1 MKTSEVIEK
10 LRAYLKCQRLQVK
23 GIYEDCNN
31 KLCDNCDLCYAQGT
45 VGEHIKSIE
54 IAIQALRDIQ
64 QYREVGTVDEC
75 REANGKQ
82 MPKKVKEDGYFG
94 FVDYVCPTCGHDAG
108 SSGTKY
114 CKNCGQKLRWL

>member
-1 MKTSEVIEK
+1 MTDSE
-10 LRAYLKCQRLQVK
+10 A
-23 GIYEDCNN
+23 
-31 KLCDNCDLCYAQGT
+31 
-45 VGEHIKSIE
+45 IKEFQQNIDMPFGSNISRE
-54 IAIQALRDIQ
+54 ASGLAIQALRDIQ

>member
-1 MKTSEVIEK
+1 MTIDEAIKR
-10 LRAYLKCQRLQVK
+10 LDRNAYRTT
-23 GIYEDCNN
+23 
-31 KLCDNCDLCYAQGT
+31 CYGNR
-45 VGEHIKSIE
+45 VVEHE
-54 IAIQALRDIQ
+54 ENLIAIQALRDIQ

>member
-1 MKTSEVIEK
+1 MT
-10 LRAYLKCQRLQVK
+10 
-23 GIYEDCNN
+23 IYEAIKILNRN
-31 KLCDNCDLCYAQGT
+31 AYRTTCYGNR
-45 VGEHIKSIE
+45 VVEHE
-54 IAIQALRDIQ
+54 ENLIAIQALRDIQ

-94 FVDYVCPTCGHDAG
+94 FIDYVCPTCGHDAG

>member
-1 MKTSEVIEK
+1 MTESEAIEK
-10 LRAYLKCQRLQVK
+10 LKNMRLFMQITDKNSELKFA
-23 GIYEDCNN
+23 EDDYKAN
-31 KLCDNCDLCYAQGT
+31 
-45 VGEHIKSIE
+45 E

-108 SSGTKY
+108 SSGTNY
-114 CKNCGQKLRWL
+114 CKNCGQKLRWS

>member
-1 MKTSEVIEK
+1 MT
-10 LRAYLKCQRLQVK
+10 
-23 GIYEDCNN
+23 IYEAIKRLNRN
-31 KLCDNCDLCYAQGT
+31 AYRTTCYGNR
-45 VGEHIKSIE
+45 VVEHE
-54 IAIQALRDIQ
+54 ENLIAIQALRDIQ

-75 REANGKQ
+75 LEANGKQ

-94 FVDYVCPTCGHDAG
+94 FIDYVCPTCGHDAG

>member
-1 MKTSEVIEK
+1 MSIDEAIKR
-10 LRAYLKCQRLQVK
+10 LDRNAYRTT
-23 GIYEDCNN
+23 
-31 KLCDNCDLCYAQGT
+31 CYGNR
-45 VGEHIKSIE
+45 VVEHE
-54 IAIQALRDIQ
+54 ENLIAIQALRDIQ

-75 REANGKQ
+75 REANCKQ

>member
-1 MKTSEVIEK
+1 MTDSE
-10 LRAYLKCQRLQVK
+10 A
-23 GIYEDCNN
+23 
-31 KLCDNCDLCYAQGT
+31 
-45 VGEHIKSIE
+45 IKEFQQNIDMPFGSNISRE
-54 IAIQALRDIQ
+54 ASGLAIQALRDIQ

-75 REANGKQ
+75 REANDKQ

>member
-1 MKTSEVIEK
+1 MTIDEAIKR
-10 LRAYLKCQRLQVK
+10 LDRNAYRTT
-23 GIYEDCNN
+23 
-31 KLCDNCDLCYAQGT
+31 CYGNR
-45 VGEHIKSIE
+45 VVEHE
-54 IAIQALRDIQ
+54 ENLIAIQALRDIQ

-94 FVDYVCPTCGHDAG
+94 FIDYVCPTCGHDAG

>member
-1 MKTSEVIEK
+1 MTESEAVK
-10 LRAYLKCQRLQVK
+10 RLHRNAYRTT
-23 GIYEDCNN
+23 
-31 KLCDNCDLCYAQGT
+31 CYGNR
-45 VGEHIKSIE
+45 VVEHE
-54 IAIQALRDIQ
+54 ENLIAIQSLRDIQ

-108 SSGTKY
+108 SSGTNY

>member
-1 MKTSEVIEK
+1 MTDSE
-10 LRAYLKCQRLQVK
+10 A
-23 GIYEDCNN
+23 
-31 KLCDNCDLCYAQGT
+31 
-45 VGEHIKSIE
+45 IKEFQQNIDMPFGSNISRE
-54 IAIQALRDIQ
+54 ASGLAIQALRDIQ

-75 REANGKQ
+75 REANCKQ

>member
-1 MKTSEVIEK
+1 MTIDEAVKR
-10 LRAYLKCQRLQVK
+10 LHRNAYR
-23 GIYEDCNN
+23 NT
-31 KLCDNCDLCYAQGT
+31 CYGNR
-45 VGEHIKSIE
+45 VVEHE
-54 IAIQALRDIQ
+54 ENLIAIQAIRDIQ

-108 SSGTKY
+108 SSGTNY
-114 CKNCGQKLRWL
+114 CKNCGQKLRWC

>member
-1 MKTSEVIEK
+1 MTSDEAIK
-10 LRAYLKCQRLQVK
+10 RLDKNAYRTT
-23 GIYEDCNN
+23 
-31 KLCDNCDLCYAQGT
+31 CYGNR
-45 VGEHIKSIE
+45 VVEHE
-54 IAIQALRDIQ
+54 ENLIAIQALRDIQ

-94 FVDYVCPTCGHDAG
+94 FIDYVCPTCGHDAG

>member
-1 MKTSEVIEK
+1 MTESEAIK
-10 LRAYLKCQRLQVK
+10 RLHRNAYRTT
-23 GIYEDCNN
+23 
-31 KLCDNCDLCYAQGT
+31 CYGNR
-45 VGEHIKSIE
+45 VVEHE
-54 IAIQALRDIQ
+54 ENLIAIQAIRDIQ

-108 SSGTKY
+108 SSGTNY
-114 CKNCGQKLRWL
+114 CKNCGQKLRWR

>member
-1 MKTSEVIEK
+1 MTESEAVK
-10 LRAYLKCQRLQVK
+10 RLHKNAYRTT
-23 GIYEDCNN
+23 
-31 KLCDNCDLCYAQGT
+31 CYGNR
-45 VGEHIKSIE
+45 VVEHE
-54 IAIQALRDIQ
+54 ENLIAIQALRDIQ

-108 SSGTKY
+108 SSGTNY

>member
-1 MKTSEVIEK
+1 MIDMTIDEAIKR
-10 LRAYLKCQRLQVK
+10 LDRNAYRTT
-23 GIYEDCNN
+23 
-31 KLCDNCDLCYAQGT
+31 CYGNR
-45 VGEHIKSIE
+45 VVEHE
-54 IAIQALRDIQ
+54 ENLIAIQALRDIQ

-94 FVDYVCPTCGHDAG
+94 FIDYVCPTCGHDAG

>member
-1 MKTSEVIEK
+1 MTDIEAVK
-10 LRAYLKCQRLQVK
+10 RLHRNAYRTT
-23 GIYEDCNN
+23 
-31 KLCDNCDLCYAQGT
+31 CYGNR
-45 VGEHIKSIE
+45 VVEHE
-54 IAIQALRDIQ
+54 ENLIAIQALRDIQ

-114 CKNCGQKLRWL
+114 CKNCGQKLMWL

>member
-1 MKTSEVIEK
+1 MTESEAVK
-10 LRAYLKCQRLQVK
+10 RLHRNAYRTT
-23 GIYEDCNN
+23 
-31 KLCDNCDLCYAQGT
+31 CYGNR
-45 VGEHIKSIE
+45 VVEHE
-54 IAIQALRDIQ
+54 ENLIAIQALRDIQ

-108 SSGTKY
+108 SSGTNY

>member
-1 MKTSEVIEK
+1 MTIDEAIKR
-10 LRAYLKCQRLQVK
+10 LDRNAYRTT
-23 GIYEDCNN
+23 
-31 KLCDNCDLCYAQGT
+31 CYGNR
-45 VGEHIKSIE
+45 VVEHE
-54 IAIQALRDIQ
+54 ENLIAIQALRDIQ

-114 CKNCGQKLRWL
+114 CKNCGQKLMWL

>member
-1 MKTSEVIEK
+1 MTIDE
-10 LRAYLKCQRLQVK
+10 A
-23 GIYEDCNN
+23 
-31 KLCDNCDLCYAQGT
+31 
-45 VGEHIKSIE
+45 IKEFQQNIDMPFGSNISRE
-54 IAIQALRDIQ
+54 ASGLAIQALRDIQ

-75 REANGKQ
+75 REANDKQ
-82 MPKKVKEDGYFG
+82 MPKKVEEDGYFG